1 MSEHMDGLT
10 FEHVSVLLEESIDSL
25 QIDPNGIYVDATAG
39 GGGHSKRILEA
50 LGDGGRLIAIDRDPD
65 AIRILNE
72 RIGSDKRVTI
82 VHDNYCN
89 IKSILQNLNINGV
102 SGILADLGVSSYQLD
117 TAERGFSFH
126 NDAPLDMRMSKSG
139 PTAADLCNSLSE
151 RELCRIIRDY
161 GEEKYAHSIAAN
173 IVKARALTPIE
184 TTLQLAEIISNSMP
198 AKARRNG
205 HPARRTFQAL
215 RIEVNGELDKLTDS
229 VNDMFESLNINGM
242 LSIITFHSLED
253 RAVKQAF
260 AKFCE
265 GCTCPSEFPVCVC
278 GKTPDGELNFK
289 FKGPSDEE
297 LEVNPRSRSAKL
309 RSIRRLK

>member
-1 MSEHMDGLT
+1 MSGHGEELT

-25 QIDPNGIYVDATAG
+25 KIVKDGVYVDATAG
-39 GGGHSKRILEA
+39 GGGHSKHILDS
-50 LGDGGRLIAIDRDPD
+50 LGADGRLIAIDRDPD
-65 AIRILNE
+65 AIKILQE

-89 IKSILQNLNINGV
+89 IKSILKNLNIECV

-139 PTAADLCNSLSE
+139 PTAADLCNSLTE

-161 GEEKYAHSIAAN
+161 GEEKYAHSIATN
-173 IVKARALTPIE
+173 IVKARAFTPIE
-184 TTLQLAEIISNSMP
+184 TTLQLADIVSNSMP

-215 RIEVNGELDKLTDS
+215 RIEVNGELEKLTDS
-229 VNDMFESLNINGM
+229 VNDMFESLCVDGV
-242 LSIITFHSLED
+242 LSVITFHSLED

-260 AKFCE
+260 AKLCE

-289 FKGPSDEE
+289 FKGPSERE
-297 LEVNPRSRSAKL
+297 LELNPRSRSAKL

>member
-1 MSEHMDGLT
+1 MSEQMDELT
-10 FEHVSVLLEESIDSL
+10 FEHISVLLNESIDSL
-25 QIDPNGIYVDATAG
+25 QIIPDGIYVDATAG
-39 GGGHSKRILEA
+39 GGGHSKQILNA
-50 LGDGGRLIAIDRDPD
+50 LGDKGRLIAIDRDPD
-65 AIRILNE
+65 AVEILKE
-72 RIGSDKRVTI
+72 RIGHDPRVTV

-89 IKSILQNLNINGV
+89 IKSILHELNIDGV

-139 PTAADLCNSLSE
+139 PTAADLCNSLDE

-173 IVKARALTPIE
+173 IVKSRSFTPIE
-184 TTLQLAEIISNSMP
+184 TTLQLAEIVSNSMP

-215 RIEVNGELDKLTDS
+215 RIEVNGELEKLDDS
-229 VNDMFESLNINGM
+229 IHDMFESLNINGI
-242 LSIITFHSLED
+242 LSVITFHSLED
-253 RAVKQAF
+253 RTVKRAF
-260 AKFCE
+260 SAFCE
-265 GCTCPSEFPVCVC
+265 GCTCPPEFPICIC
-278 GKTPDGELNFK
+278 GKSPDGELNFK
-289 FKGPSDEE
+289 FKSPSERE
-297 LEVNPRSRSAKL
+297 LELNPRSRSAKL